1 MPSLSLALGTVLF
14 HPAEKLQPA
23 LDAAKA
29 AGIQEID
36 TAETYG
42 PNEADLGIIG
52 AADQGFIISS
62 KNPGGWKPGALR
74 EVIPKTNASLER
86 LRVKSLD
93 ILYVHGPD
101 RSLGLDEW
109 VPQVD
114 ELYRQGKFLRFGV
127 SNFSAE
133 EVQALHAYSKEKGY
147 VLPTV
152 YQGNYNAVS
161 RVIETT
167 LFPVLR
173 ELGIAFYAYSPIGGG
188 FLTKSRS
195 ALEEGTEVGRFAK
208 GDADLGKLYRNLYFK
223 PRLLEGLDKWE
234 EVASLQGVPKA
245 ELAYRWIYYH
255 SSIKPELG
263 DTLILG
269 AGKAEQITQTVE
281 SLKRGPLKPE
291 VVRSIDEIWEL
302 VKDDAFIDNFQATSG
317 KLAS

>member
-1 MPSLSLALGTVLF
+1 MPPLNLALGTAIF
-14 HPAEKLQPA
+14 HPAERLQPA

-36 TAETYG
+36 TAELYG
-42 PNEADLGIIG
+42 PNEADLGIVG
-52 AADQGFIISS
+52 AADQGFLISS
-62 KNPGGWKPGALR
+62 KNPGGWKPGAVR
-74 EVIPKTNASLER
+74 EVIPKTSASLER
-86 LRVKSLD
+86 LRSKSLD

-101 RSLGLDEW
+101 KSVGLEEW
-109 VPQVD
+109 VPQAD
-114 ELYRQGKFLRFGV
+114 ELYRQGKFRRFGV

-133 EVQALHAYSKEKGY
+133 EVRAVHAYSKENGY

-152 YQGNYNAVS
+152 YQGNYNAIS

-173 ELGIAFYAYSPIGGG
+173 ELGIAFYAYSPIAGG

-195 ALEEGTEVGRFAK
+195 ALEEGTEVGRFTK
-208 GDADLGKLYRNLYFK
+208 NDAGLAKLYRSLYFK

-245 ELAYRWIYYH
+245 ELAYRWVYYH
-255 SSIKPELG
+255 SSIRPELG

-281 SLKRGPLKPE
+281 SLKKGPLKPE
-291 VVRSIDEIWEL
+291 VVRGIDEIWEL
-302 VKDDAFIDNFQATSG
+302 VKEDAFVDNFQATGG

>member
-1 MPSLSLALGTVLF
+1 MPSLNLALGTGLF

-29 AGIQEID
+29 AGIKEID
-36 TAETYG
+36 TAESYG
-42 PNEADLGIIG
+42 PNEADLGIVG
-52 AADQGFIISS
+52 AAGQGFVISS
-62 KNPGGWKPGALR
+62 KNPGGWSPGALR
-74 EVIPKTNASLER
+74 EVVPRTDASLER
-86 LRVKSLD
+86 LGADSLD
-93 ILYVHGPD
+93 VLYAHGPD
-101 RSLGLDEW
+101 RSLRLDEW

-114 ELYRQGKFLRFGV
+114 ALHRQGRFRRFGV

-133 EVQALHAYSKEKGY
+133 EVRALHAYARERGY

-152 YQGNYNAVS
+152 YQGNYNAIS
-161 RVIETT
+161 RVVEAT

-173 ELGIAFYAYSPIGGG
+173 ELGIVFYAYSPIAGG

-195 ALEEGTEVGRFAK
+195 ALEEGTGVGRFTK
-208 GDADLGKLYRNLYFK
+208 GDAGVGRLYRTLYMK

-245 ELAYRWIYYH
+245 ELAYRWVYYH

-263 DTLILG
+263 DTVILG

-302 VKDDAFIDNFQATSG
+302 VKEDAFVDNFQATGG
-317 KLAS
+317 KLDL

>member
-1 MPSLSLALGTVLF
+1 MPSLNLALGTGLF

-29 AGIQEID
+29 AGIKEID
-36 TAETYG
+36 TAESYG
-42 PNEADLGIIG
+42 PNEADLGIVG
-52 AADQGFIISS
+52 AAGQGFVISS
-62 KNPGGWKPGALR
+62 KNPGGWSPGALR
-74 EVIPKTNASLER
+74 EVVPRTDASLER
-86 LRVKSLD
+86 LGAESLD
-93 ILYVHGPD
+93 VLYAHGPD
-101 RSLGLDEW
+101 RSLRLDEW

-114 ELYRQGKFLRFGV
+114 ALHRQGRFRRFGV

-133 EVQALHAYSKEKGY
+133 EVRALHAYARERGY

-152 YQGNYNAVS
+152 YQGNYNAIS
-161 RVIETT
+161 RVVEAT

-173 ELGIAFYAYSPIGGG
+173 ELGIVFYAYSPIAGG

-195 ALEEGTEVGRFAK
+195 ALEEGTGVGRFTK
-208 GDADLGKLYRNLYFK
+208 GDAGVGRLYRTLYMK

-245 ELAYRWIYYH
+245 ELAYRWVYYH

-263 DTLILG
+263 DTVILG

-302 VKDDAFIDNFQATSG
+302 VKEDAFVDNFQATGG
-317 KLAS
+317 KLDL

>member
-1 MPSLSLALGTVLF
+1 MPSLNLALGTGIF

-29 AGIQEID
+29 AGIKEID
-36 TAETYG
+36 TAESYG
-42 PNEADLGIIG
+42 PNEADLGIVG
-52 AADQGFIISS
+52 AAGQGFVISS
-62 KNPGGWKPGALR
+62 KNPGGWSPGALR
-74 EVIPKTNASLER
+74 EVVPRTDASLER
-86 LRVKSLD
+86 LGADSLD
-93 ILYVHGPD
+93 VLYAHGPD
-101 RSLGLDEW
+101 RSLRLDEW

-114 ELYRQGKFLRFGV
+114 ALHRQGRFRRFGV

-133 EVQALHAYSKEKGY
+133 EVRALHAYARERGY

-152 YQGNYNAVS
+152 YQGNYNAIS
-161 RVIETT
+161 RVVEAT

-173 ELGIAFYAYSPIGGG
+173 ELGIVFYAYSPIAGG

-195 ALEEGTEVGRFAK
+195 ALEEGTGVGRFTK
-208 GDADLGKLYRNLYFK
+208 GDAGVGRLYRTLYMK

-245 ELAYRWIYYH
+245 ELAYRWVYYH

-263 DTLILG
+263 DTVILG

-302 VKDDAFIDNFQATSG
+302 VKEDAFVDNFQATGG
-317 KLAS
+317 KLDL

>member
-1 MPSLSLALGTVLF
+1 MPSLNLALGTGIF

-29 AGIQEID
+29 AGIKEID
-36 TAETYG
+36 TAESYG
-42 PNEADLGIIG
+42 PNEADLGIVG
-52 AADQGFIISS
+52 AAGQGFVISS
-62 KNPGGWKPGALR
+62 KNPGGWSPGALR
-74 EVIPKTNASLER
+74 EVVPRTDASLER
-86 LRVKSLD
+86 LGAESLD
-93 ILYVHGPD
+93 VLYAHGPD
-101 RSLGLDEW
+101 RSLRLDEW

-114 ELYRQGKFLRFGV
+114 ALHRQGRFRRFGV

-133 EVQALHAYSKEKGY
+133 EVRALHAYARERGY

-152 YQGNYNAVS
+152 YQGNYNAIS
-161 RVIETT
+161 RVVEAT

-173 ELGIAFYAYSPIGGG
+173 ELGIVFYAYSPIAGG

-195 ALEEGTEVGRFAK
+195 ALEEGTGVGRFTK
-208 GDADLGKLYRNLYFK
+208 GDAGVGRLYRTLYMK

-245 ELAYRWIYYH
+245 ELAYRWVYYH

-263 DTLILG
+263 DTVILG

-302 VKDDAFIDNFQATSG
+302 VKEDAFVDNFQATGG
-317 KLAS
+317 KLDL